1 MARSSAYKEA
11 GVDVEAG
18 DAFVRG
24 IQRHLRRTHGPR
36 VLDNPLGF
44 AGLFRLDHDR
54 KLFARNYRNPVLAGC
69 ADGVGTKLK
78 IAFAM
83 NRHRTVGV
91 DLVAMS
97 ANDLIVQGAEP
108 LFFLDYIVTG
118 KLEKKILTD
127 VVAGIADGCAMA
139 ECALLGGETA
149 EHPGDYPDGEY
160 DLAGFCLGVVERNRI
175 IDGTHVETG
184 DLVIGLSSSG
194 LHSNGFSLVRKVLL
208 EKAGLA
214 VEDHVDELGG
224 KLLGD
229 ELLKPTRIYVRPVL
243 SVLRYYRVKK
253 VVKALAH
260 ITGGG
265 LHENIPRVLSEGC
278 AVKLNRDS
286 WPVHPIFA
294 LIQKTGKIDT
304 DEMYSVFNMGL
315 GMVMIVAPYYAESI
329 LAKLRR
335 AGEHAQ
341 IVGRVVRGKRTVT
354 IE

>member
-1 MARSSAYKEA
+1 MAKSSAYKQA

-18 DAFVRG
+18 AGFVRE

-44 AGLFRLDHDR
+44 AGLFRLDYDR

-83 NRHRTVGV
+83 NRHRTVGI

-97 ANDLIVQGAEP
+97 VNDLVVAGAEP

-118 KLEKKILTD
+118 KLDGHVLAE
-127 VVAGIADGCAMA
+127 VVAGIADGCVQAD
-139 ECALLGGETA
+139 CALLGGETA

-175 IDGTHVETG
+175 VDGSNVEKG
-184 DLVIGLSSSG
+184 DVVIGLSSSG
-194 LHSNGFSLVRKVLL
+194 LHSNGFSLVRKIVF
-208 EKAGLA
+208 EKAGLT
-214 VEDHVDELGG
+214 VDSHVDELGMT
-224 KLLGD
+224 LGE

-253 VVKALAH
+253 VVKAIAH

-265 LHENIPRVLSEGC
+265 FYENIPRILPEGV
-278 AVKLNRDS
+278 AVKLNKDS
-286 WPVHPIFA
+286 WPVHPVFGC
-294 LIQKTGKIDT
+294 IQKLGSIDT
-304 DEMYSVFNMGL
+304 EEMYSVFNMGL
-315 GMVMIVAPYYAESI
+315 GMIMIVAPYYAESV
-329 LAKLRR
+329 LARLKR
-335 AGEHAQ
+335 AGESAHV
-341 IVGRVVRGKRTVT
+341 VGRVIRGKRNVT